1 MRKTRLSFSAALT
14 FPAQAWSVEPT
25 GIDARID
32 SMVAPVVE
40 KLGAILFWNPFGPAG
55 LNLGLEAENV
65 SFILLWL
72 LFGAIFFTVSLGFIN
87 FRRFGHAVALTM
99 GRYRAAG
106 SGQLTHFQALCTAL
120 SGTVGLGNIAGVAVA
135 ISAGGPGATLWMM
148 LIGLLGMS
156 SKYAE
161 CLLGV
166 QYRKVDANGKVYGGP
181 MHYLSEGLARRNL
194 APLGKMLAALFAL
207 MCIGGSLGG
216 GNMFQANQV
225 FQLSVR
231 QFESLEGHGAMLG
244 LGLAFVVGLVIIGGI
259 TRIADVTKRVV
270 PFMFLVYAC
279 GALYVIG
286 INIDKLGLAFGMIIN
301 GAFDPGAMKGGVL
314 GVLLIGAQ
322 RAAFSNEAGIGSA
335 SIAHSAVRTKDSVTE
350 GSVAMLEPF
359 VDTVC
364 ICTLT
369 ALVLIF
375 SGYATDMQGLE
386 GAALTSAA
394 FASVVPWFDKILLVV
409 VWMFAFSTMLA
420 WSYYGLQSWNYLF
433 GRHAGKPIVELSY
446 NMMFLIFIVIGA
458 ASAFGSV
465 LEFAD
470 MMIISMAFPNILGLL
485 LLNGEVRALT
495 RDYYRRLK
503 EGRIDRASN

>member
-1 MRKTRLSFSAALT
+1 M
-14 FPAQAWSVEPT
+14 
-25 GIDARID
+25 GIDQRID
-32 SMVAPVVE
+32 ALFTPIVE
-40 KLGAILFWNPFGPAG
+40 RLAAIFFWDPFGPKG
-55 LNLGLEAENV
+55 LNLGLEAEKM

-72 LFGAIFFTVSLGFIN
+72 LFGAVFFTLALKFIN
-87 FRRFGHAVALTM
+87 FRHFGHAVALTM
-99 GRYRAAG
+99 GRYRSSG
-106 SGQLTHFQALCTAL
+106 NGQLTHFQALCTAL

-135 ISAGGPGATLWMM
+135 ISVGGPGAMLWMM

-194 APLGKMLAALFAL
+194 APLGKILAVLFAL
-207 MCIGGSLGG
+207 MCVMASIGG

-225 FQLSVR
+225 FLLSSG
-231 QFESLEGHGAMLG
+231 QFEGLQGHGAMLG
-244 LGLAFVVGLVIIGGI
+244 LVLAALVGLVIIGGI
-259 TRIADVTKRVV
+259 TRIAEVTKRVV
-270 PFMFLVYAC
+270 PFMFAIYMV
-279 GALYVIG
+279 GALYVVG
-286 INIDKLGLAFGMIIN
+286 VNIDKLGWALHLIIDGAFGSESV
-301 GAFDPGAMKGGVL
+301 KGGVL

-335 SIAHSAVRTKDSVTE
+335 SIAHSAVRTEDAVTE

-359 VDTVC
+359 IDTVC

-375 SGYATDMQGLE
+375 SGYATDMRGLE
-386 GAALTSAA
+386 GAALTGAA
-394 FASVVPWFDKILLVV
+394 FASVVPWFDKVLLLV

-433 GRHAGKPIVELSY
+433 GRHAGRPMVEYSY
-446 NMMFLIFIVIGA
+446 KLMFLFFIVVGS
-458 ASAFGSV
+458 ASTFGSV
-465 LEFAD
+465 LDFAD
-470 MMIISMAFPNILGLL
+470 MMIIGMAFPNIFGLL
-485 LLNGEVRALT
+485 ILNGEIRELT
-495 RDYYRRLK
+495 RDYYDRLQK
-503 EGRIDRASN
+503 GRIEHV